1 MKYYVNAAAKAG
13 GNGSKENPFNKI
25 QQAADIA
32 VAGDEVIVAPGIYRE
47 NVNPKHAGKE
57 GAPIVYRS
65 EKKLGAHIT
74 GAEELK
80 GWKKVEGSVFT
91 ARVPNSIFGK
101 YNPYKTLVSGDWFI
115 AYFIAHTGDVYLNG
129 KSMYEVQSLDEVKKA
144 EPSHSSWDTEFHD
157 TSSLQNRTLQ
167 KTKQFSMQ
175 TSLVKTLPKK
185 T

>member
-1 MKYYVNAAAKAG
+1 MIFYVDCNAAAG
-13 GNGSKENPFNKI
+13 GNGSKEKPFNKI

-32 VAGDEVIVAPGIYRE
+32 KAGDEVIVAPGIYRE
-47 NVNPKHAGKE
+47 NVNPKYAGKE

-65 EKKLGAHIT
+65 SKKLGAHIT

-80 GWKKVEGSVFT
+80 GWKKVEGTVYT

-129 KSMYEVQSLDEVKKA
+129 KSLYEVQSLEEVKKA
-144 EPSHSSWDTEFHD
+144 EDI
-157 TSSLQNRTLQ
+157 LGI
-167 KTKQFSMQ
+167 
-175 TSLVKTLPKK
+175 VK
-185 T
+185 